1 MLSIAKRVAS
11 HELHALHGRGGAPA
25 CGLNW
30 RSVPERPATRRL
42 RSEMHSRCGLA
53 ALTVLLKNA
62 THDSLKLARDD
73 SEQLCYYSN
82 ILLFLEIKNQM
93 DLSLILL
100 CRFKIPTFLKESCFL
115 IK

>member
-1 MLSIAKRVAS
+1 MLSIAKRVAA

-42 RSEMHSRCGLA
+42 RSETMHSRCGLA
-53 ALTVLLKNA
+53 ALTVLLKDA

-73 SEQLCYYSN
+73 SEQLSVIIQIY
-82 ILLFLEIKNQM
+82 FF
-93 DLSLILL
+93 SL
-100 CRFKIPTFLKESCFL
+100 RSRTRWT
-115 IK
+115 